1 MMTTFRSIALLL
13 MLSSTLFVGCT
24 GGKGRVEAPELDP
37 ESMAQGA
44 MDLCD
49 SNSDGLIDKTE
60 VKQSPALDFAL
71 DDIDGDGDG
80 KISHAELLERF
91 TIYKET
97 AVGLQSITMHVVQR
111 NGDGLMGATVR
122 LVPEPFMPDSIEE
135 ATGSVIDPGNGL
147 VEIMTLPPDPGVR
160 VGMYRVEVTSDNVK
174 VPSKYNTDTKWGIEV
189 PPITSKATSSPLRF
203 MVK

>member
-1 MMTTFRSIALLL
+1 MIAFRSAAL
-13 MLSSTLFVGCT
+13 MLLASATLIVGCM
-24 GGKGRVEAPELDP
+24 GAKGRVEAPELDP
-37 ESMAQGA
+37 PSMAQGA

-49 SNSDGLIDKTE
+49 SNTDGFIDKTE
-60 VKQSPALDFAL
+60 VKQSPALNFAL
-71 DDIDGDGDG
+71 DDIDTDGDK
-80 KISHAELLERF
+80 KISHDELLDRF

-97 AVGLQSITMHVVQR
+97 AVGLQGITMHVVQR

-135 ATGSVIDPGNGL
+135 ATGEVIDPGNGL

-160 VGMYRVEVTSDNVK
+160 VGMYRVEVTSDDVK

-189 PPITSKATSSPLRF
+189 PPITSKATSNPLRF
-203 MVK
+203 VVK